1 MPISREEFE
10 RREIDP
16 HWAVLSLLRSRSNNA
31 FTLEEIRSALARDR
45 QLSAEV
51 LREIVRSLKEQGSIE
66 EANLGGEA
74 YKAYRKP
81 LSRGG
86 RGE

>member
-16 HWAVLSLLRSRSNNA
+16 HWVVLGFLRARPNNA
-31 FTLEEIRSALARDR
+31 FTLEEIRSSLARDR

-51 LREIVRSLKEQGSIE
+51 K
-66 EANLGGEA
+66 
-74 YKAYRKP
+74 Y
-81 LSRGG
+81 
-86 RGE
+86 